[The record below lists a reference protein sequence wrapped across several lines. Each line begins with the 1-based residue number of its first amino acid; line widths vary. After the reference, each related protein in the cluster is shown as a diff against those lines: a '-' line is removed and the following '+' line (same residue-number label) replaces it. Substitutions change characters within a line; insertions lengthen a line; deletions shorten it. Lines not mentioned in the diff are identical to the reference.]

1 MDNLAATTA
10 VILAGGVGSRLRAVV
25 SDRPKVL
32 ASIHNRPFLA
42 YLLDMLE
49 QAGIDEVV
57 LSTGYMADLVEE
69 TFGSAFGRMR
79 VGYSRE
85 SMPLGTGGALRAA
98 IPRVRTELILAMN
111 GDSFCEFDVH
121 ALAAAHQARQ
131 ARATILLT
139 QVPDTQRFG
148 RVRTGADDRMLA
160 FEEKGAQAGPGWI
173 NAGVYLLERRLL
185 ETLPEHRALSLE
197 REVFPAWIG
206 HGLYGFSAGGRFLD
220 IGTPASFAQAEAFFF
235 PAGKPRR

>member
-1 MDNLAATTA
+1 MDNLASTTA

-32 ASIHNRPFLA
+32 APIHNRPFLA
-42 YLLDMLE
+42 YLLDMLDE
-49 QAGIDEVV
+49 AGIGEVV

-79 VGYSRE
+79 VVYSRE

-98 IPRVRTELILAMN
+98 VPQTKTEFVLAMN
-111 GDSFCEFDVH
+111 GDSFCEFDLNAMV
-121 ALAAAHQARQ
+121 AAHQARQ
-131 ARATILLT
+131 ARATVLLT

-148 RVRTGADDRMLA
+148 RVRTGADDRVLA
-160 FEEKGAQAGPGWI
+160 FEEKGAEPGSGWI

-185 ETLPEHRALSLE
+185 ETLSEHRALSLE

-206 HGLYGFSAGGRFLD
+206 QGLYGYPAGGRFLD
-220 IGTPASFAQAEAFFF
+220 IGTPASFAQAEAFFSS
-235 PAGKPRR
+235 AAEPRG